1 MLKYV
6 TLKEKELEEV
16 FSQSTE
22 ISSKDAEGTLGTLLL
37 YLSDFLSFMR
47 DSSVLKKEGYR
58 QLRSTGICRSLRTE
72 YCRVNGAKPKGRTR
86 ARNLRE
92 GALHSEILS
101 RLWVCPKVVIH
112 LTWVSLELRS

>member
-1 MLKYV
+1 MLRYV

-47 DSSVLKKEGYR
+47 DSSVLVRKKGTDSFEAPASVDHYE
-58 QLRSTGICRSLRTE
+58 RSNVE
-72 YCRVNGAKPKGRTR
+72 
-86 ARNLRE
+86 
-92 GALHSEILS
+92 
-101 RLWVCPKVVIH
+101 
-112 LTWVSLELRS
+112 

>member
-37 YLSDFLSFMR
+37 YLSDFLSFTR
-47 DSSVLKKEGYR
+47 DSSVLARKKGTNSFEAPASVDHYV
-58 QLRSTGICRSLRTE
+58 RSIVE
-72 YCRVNGAKPKGRTR
+72 
-86 ARNLRE
+86 
-92 GALHSEILS
+92 
-101 RLWVCPKVVIH
+101 
-112 LTWVSLELRS
+112 